1 MDLLEKPVETADTT
15 VQSEIPIDRK
25 AITDFLRIIETSIF
39 EVNYNIAR
47 FVEALCFGNMRLALD
62 WFTTFMT
69 SGATDVDK
77 MLNIYRRSGAY
88 FVAFHEFVKSIM
100 LGERR
105 YYRDEASPILNVFD
119 CGSGRNASHFTSLRI
134 IRALSARRGE
144 STREGQGYVEIM
156 QLVGMSEDVFDNRED
171 TVRSL
176 NRLVARQLIEANTK
190 STDSITDASHVR
202 VTSSGWYYSRYL
214 VRSFAYLDLVL
225 QDTPMNDPNVEHALR
240 KAVYD
245 VDNLSDWDEQKL
257 PRMQVRFDRV
267 RKFLE
272 YLSEEEEVEQTQFQL
287 STLGGIWAEPFV
299 PGIAERIEDEIAW
312 IERRL
317 RENRERFVE
326 DIQMRAEADE
336 PDPLD
341 IPETDDEGSTGPD

>member
-1 MDLLEKPVETADTT
+1 
-15 VQSEIPIDRK
+15 
-25 AITDFLRIIETSIF
+25 
-39 EVNYNIAR
+39 
-47 FVEALCFGNMRLALD
+47 
-62 WFTTFMT
+62 
-69 SGATDVDK
+69 
-77 MLNIYRRSGAY
+77 
-88 FVAFHEFVKSIM
+88 
-100 LGERR
+100 
-105 YYRDEASPILNVFD
+105 
-119 CGSGRNASHFTSLRI
+119 
-134 IRALSARRGE
+134 
-144 STREGQGYVEIM
+144 
-156 QLVGMSEDVFDNRED
+156 MSEDVFDNRED